1 MIAPTPVN
9 AIWSV
14 QCLNER
20 AHDGPKNDSFPR
32 TIQSETR
39 RGLVWNSPG
48 RRSYNRRQVNMVR
61 IQRDRDLP
69 LHYEA
74 SPLKAAVMVAGWM
87 VGILAT
93 VAGMAGFVR
102 AESTVAEAAAASLIL
117 IGGTLVVALIRCR
130 GDGWRT
136 EDRASAGAV
145 SKNPADRMR
154 GGSHAAPGDL
164 VAPSLCPLGAGSHPG
179 PRYSDCDRTHSRARR
194 TPRRPCGARGE

>member
-1 MIAPTPVN
+1 
-9 AIWSV
+9 
-14 QCLNER
+14 
-20 AHDGPKNDSFPR
+20 
-32 TIQSETR
+32 
-39 RGLVWNSPG
+39 
-48 RRSYNRRQVNMVR
+48 MVR

-130 GDGWRT
+130 RYEVTVGERRI
-136 EDRASAGAV
+136 ELR
-145 SKNPADRMR
+145 
-154 GGSHAAPGDL
+154 
-164 VAPSLCPLGAGSHPG
+164 LGPF
-179 PRYSDCDRTHSRARR
+179 RR
-194 TPRRPCGARGE
+194 TLPTGCVEEATPRPATSWRRLYTPRELALSLSVDTRPLIVPTNEPDELRAALVGRVVSDQ